1 MSLTEELMLPAGARL
16 SIRQKGIFISFP
28 SAFVYGEHLL
38 AAFGKSL
45 LKASVFF
52 ISRGS
57 KIFDST
63 KSSHC
68 IPVAFGIISPAV
80 KKAAFV
86 YPHVVLNGYVALIW
100 LIFSI
105 TSFLVRSEVQ

>member
-1 MSLTEELMLPAGARL
+1 MSFTDELILPAGARL
-16 SIRQKGIFISFP
+16 SIWQKGIFTSFP

-38 AAFGKSL
+38 EAFGKSL
-45 LKASVFF
+45 LNARVFF
-52 ISRGS
+52 ISSGS
-57 KIFDST
+57 NIMDFI

-68 IPVAFGIISPAV
+68 IPEAFGIISPAV

-86 YPHVVLNGYVALIW
+86 YPHVVLNGQVALIW

-105 TSFLVRSEVQ
+105 TSFLVRSE